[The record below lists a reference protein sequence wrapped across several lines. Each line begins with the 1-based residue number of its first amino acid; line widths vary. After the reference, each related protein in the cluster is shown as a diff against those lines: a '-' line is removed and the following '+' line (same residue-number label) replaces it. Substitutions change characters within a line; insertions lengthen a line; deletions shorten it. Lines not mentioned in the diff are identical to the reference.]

1 MCIFFFKQKT
11 AYEMRIS
18 DWSSDVCSSDLKV
31 EQVDEYPVLGD
42 LAVFH
47 AVYVDHA
54 HIRRRSSRGHAHIA
68 TGIANRQI
76 GTAEE
81 TDETPFGQPAE
92 MPVEPVFVIQR
103 ITERFRMLIDNVF
116 EFIGS
121 AQPGRTPPVRT
132 SANTD

>member
-54 HIRRRSSRGHAHIA
+54 HIRRRRSRGHAHIA

-76 GTAEE
+76 GPAEE
-81 TDETPFGQPAE
+81 TAETAFGQTAE
-92 MPVEPVFVIQR
+92 MPVEPVSVIQR
-103 ITERFRMLIDNVF
+103 IAERCRS
-116 EFIGS
+116 E
-121 AQPGRTPPVRT
+121 GRRGGKGWVSTGNTRWAP
-132 SANTD
+132 AN